1 MPTTRTNDITFDTE
15 RLQEILVEKLK
26 NARYVR
32 HTHRFRAGDY
42 EKLRA
47 ISKET
52 GNPISALVRFA
63 VQAVIEWDEEE
74 PKTTRRK

>member
-1 MPTTRTNDITFDTE
+1 MDTTI
-15 RLQEILVEKLK
+15 LQEQLLINIK

-47 ISKET
+47 ISKESYV
-52 GNPISALVRFA
+52 PITHIIRYA
-63 VQAVIEWDEEE
+63 VKAYIELYEKDL
-74 PKTTRRK
+74 RL